1 MKKLEDLRG
10 HLLANVPGL
19 KRNPDKLLTFIE
31 DGSIEF
37 WPGQNLS
44 HAYAIPIQI
53 IVTDYAGNVDDLVL
67 PILSWLQVRE
77 PGHDPM
83 NTIRFEA
90 ELLNNNSYD
99 IAITVNVTERV
110 IVKATE
116 AGLDVEHVLP
126 EAPMEI
132 EATEWEI
139 IMDLHHFKE
148 DVDFDD

>member
-1 MKKLEDLRG
+1 MKKLEDLRN

-37 WPGQNLS
+37 WPGPNLS

-53 IVTDYAGNVDDLVL
+53 IVTDYAGNVDDLIL
-67 PILSWLQVRE
+67 PILSWLKVRE

-126 EAPMEI
+126 EAPMEMD
-132 EATEWEI
+132 ATAWEI
-139 IMDLHHFKE
+139 IADLHNVAE
-148 DVDFDD
+148 GVESDD

>member
-37 WPGQNLS
+37 WSGPNLS
-44 HAYAIPIQI
+44 HAYAIPVQI
-53 IVTDYAGNVDDLVL
+53 IVTDYAGNVDELIL
-67 PILSWLQVRE
+67 PILSWLKVRE

-126 EAPMEI
+126 EAPMEMD
-132 EATEWEI
+132 ATEWELI
-139 IMDLHHFKE
+139 ADLHNVAE
-148 DVDFDD
+148 GVESDD